1 MGGYISGIGPST
13 LPAFQYPF
21 IIGLICTV
29 RTPVHGIVNK
39 VATHEVDKGIEGKS
53 FISNGVINSSGEI
66 RRSCPDKL
74 QGGLVINIGK
84 TYHFIPICLG
94 IYYFPQGITILGI
107 HSSPFSHIPAI
118 DVPAHTDPL
127 VSTPLSTVIGLPS
140 VRASSLLLL
149 KDIMKIG
156 SHLKFCLLKF
166 MGFKLN
172 STALFP
178 TGSMFF
184 VIKEKALVKG
194 RGTSN
199 HSPLGVL
206 S

>member
-127 VSTPLSTVIGLPS
+127 VSTPVVHGNGFAFIKGKYFVVVEGYIEIGLPS
-140 VRASSLLLL
+140 EILFV
-149 KDIMKIG
+149 KIYG
-156 SHLKFCLLKF
+156 IQVDF
-166 MGFKLN
+166 N
-172 STALFP
+172 AP
-178 TGSMFF
+178 
-184 VIKEKALVKG
+184 V
-194 RGTSN
+194 
-199 HSPLGVL
+199 P
-206 S
+206 